1 MSDLASSDQGIF
13 SGAIVFWEYMKLS
26 HEWPK
31 HVAVLTE
38 DGGFALELGCA
49 IVEGFR
55 SHHCKAELLRRTE
68 AWKQAYDFVLG
79 YGPHTWKGS
88 LLPTVRQL
96 ESYPGD
102 KRPFFYWWFT
112 EATVRPKIPTQFV
125 RILSKLHAKGN
136 LLMARYPEARE
147 KLWAKKL
154 DQLFLRRHFR
164 LRVMGELYEFYSRG
178 LLGGLAVTATS
189 REAYLRRH
197 GFQPIGV
204 PIGYHPLF
212 HGRDLGLKRDI
223 DLGFLGRVMYS
234 KRRRHLLEKVRKD
247 LESRGI
253 KIVVPAEELDG
264 EERTKFL
271 NRTKIILN
279 IFQRPKDFH
288 GLRFLF
294 CAANKT
300 LLISEPV
307 LNQQPFVPGRHMVT
321 APIEQLAETVE
332 FYLSHEGKRKEIVE
346 EAHRLISEE
355 FTMHQMIG
363 CILRHSRELYL
374 GQRNASPAIR

>member
-1 MSDLASSDQGIF
+1 
-13 SGAIVFWEYMKLS
+13 MKLS

-31 HVAVLTE
+31 HVAVLSE
-38 DGGFALELGCA
+38 DRGFALELGRA

-55 SHHCKAELLRRTE
+55 SHNCKADLLDRTE
-68 AWKQAYDFVLG
+68 SWKQAYDFVLG
-79 YGPHTWKGS
+79 YGPHTWEGS
-88 LLPTVRQL
+88 LLPTARQL
-96 ESYPGD
+96 ESYPTD

-112 EATVRPKIPTQFV
+112 EATVRPNIPIQFI

-136 LLMARYPEARE
+136 LHMLQSPAARE

-164 LRVMGELYEFYSRG
+164 LRVIGELYEFYSRG

-189 REAYLRRH
+189 RVAYLRRH

-204 PIGYHPLF
+204 PIGYHPLL
-212 HGRDLGLKRDI
+212 HGRDLDLQRDI
-223 DLGFLGRVMYS
+223 DVGFLGRMNS
-234 KRRRHLLEKVRKD
+234 KRRLRLLEKVRKD

-253 KIVVPAEELDG
+253 KIVVPTKELDG
-264 EERTKFL
+264 DQRTKFL

-279 IFQRPKDFH
+279 IFQHPNGFA

-300 LLISEPV
+300 LLVSEPV
-307 LNQQPFVPGRHMVT
+307 LDQQPFVPGRHIVT
-321 APIEQLAETVE
+321 APVEKLAQT
-332 FYLSHEGKRKEIVE
+332 I
-346 EAHRLISEE
+346 
-355 FTMHQMIG
+355 
-363 CILRHSRELYL
+363 ELYL
-374 GQRNASPAIR
+374 S